1 LFFSRSGVGLDIGER
16 RIKIVQVKKTGKGFR
31 VSAYGSIDT
40 TPGTMENGVITDPI
54 ALGKQL
60 GKLVRELLLQ
70 QKKSV
75 AAVPGHQVYTRIM
88 VMPQMKLPEL
98 RQAALFQASS
108 FLPIDIEEVTSDIF
122 PVREFEDEEGK
133 KTEVFFIAV
142 RKTETDNLF
151 TCCQHAGL
159 KLTRVE
165 IGATALARV
174 YSDYF
179 QENQGK
185 VIAVFNIGANRSCIS
200 VYSEGI
206 LGFLRFIPYGA
217 AQFYREENNGNDSE
231 EDIDLKAN
239 QNHVLLQEIGSELM
253 RSIGYY
259 EIQNP
264 GKSIDL
270 TIICGGGSRIKGI
283 EEELASRL
291 NHPVELGKLNQNLIV
306 PDRNG
311 QPLLDDFRHDF
322 PMALGLALRGV
333 L

>member
-1 LFFSRSGVGLDIGER
+1 MFSNRSSVGLDIGER
-16 RIKIVQVKKTGKGFR
+16 RIKIVQVKKTRKGFR
-31 VSAYGSIDT
+31 VSAYGCIE
-40 TPGTMENGVITDPI
+40 TPPGAMENGVITDPV
-54 ALGKQL
+54 ALGEQL

-88 VMPQMKLPEL
+88 VMPQMKLQEL

-122 PVREFEDEEGK
+122 PVREYEDEEGK

-206 LGFLRFIPYGA
+206 LSFLRFMPFGA
-217 AQFYREENNGNDSE
+217 AQFYPDENNGTGIHG
-231 EDIDLKAN
+231 DIDLKAER
-239 QNHVLLQEIGSELM
+239 NHVLLHEIGSELM
-253 RSIGYY
+253 RSTGYY

-291 NHPVELGKLNQNLIV
+291 NHPVELGRLNHNLIL
-306 PDRNG
+306 PNMDG
-311 QPLLDDFRHDF
+311 QPLLADFRHDY
-322 PMALGLALRGV
+322 PIALGLALRGV